1 MASQRGVK
9 SCSGCTKST
18 VGQSTNTL
26 SFVNQQRFQKDAIW
40 RQMQEYK
47 RDKVSLEA
55 KLKES
60 SKATANHN
68 DHLRVID
75 AWYSQVSIHSAI
87 IFCFFPITND
97 AFS

>member
-1 MASQRGVK
+1 LGSSLTEGF
-9 SCSGCTKST
+9 SI
-18 VGQSTNTL
+18 
-26 SFVNQQRFQKDAIW
+26 QQRFQKDAIW

-60 SKATANHN
+60 AKATAYHA

-75 AWYSQVSIHSAI
+75 AWYNQLIDEVKLLLGSPDEDSKGR
-87 IFCFFPITND
+87 FD
-97 AFS
+97 AAMALYISTRPLTVA